1 MKLLKFVSLLCA
13 GLAVAVLS
21 ATPAMS
27 KSKLPASWDGLE
39 LRPTKGLDAV
49 YVRPGVE
56 FKGYKSVTIAGLE
69 VAFDKNW
76 DPNDTVRGTSGR
88 LSTED
93 LQRIKDDM
101 AAEFRKVFVEELGK
115 GGYSVVDQL
124 GDDTLRVLPGLADVY
139 INAPARDYPGRS
151 TTYTTD
157 AGRMTL
163 VMELRDGP
171 TGQLLARVV
180 DQKAGNNMGPWQ
192 VTDSVTNSAEFRRA
206 VRAWAD
212 RLVKALDKVN
222 GKAQ

>member
-1 MKLLKFVSLLCA
+1 MKLLKVVSLLCA
-13 GLAVAVLS
+13 GLAVVVL
-21 ATPAMS
+21 AAAPAMS
-27 KSKLPASWDGLE
+27 KDKPPASWDGLE
-39 LRPTKGLDAV
+39 LRKTKGLDLV

-56 FKGYKSVTIAGLE
+56 FKAYKSVAIDALM

-76 DPNDTVRGTSGR
+76 DPNSTVRGASRR
-88 LSTED
+88 LSADD

-101 AAEFRKVFVEELGK
+101 ATEFRKVFVEELGK
-115 GGYSVVDQL
+115 GGYTVVDKL

-139 INAPARDYPGRS
+139 INAPERDYAGRS

-171 TGQLLARVV
+171 TGQLLARVI

-192 VTDSVTNSAEFRRA
+192 VADSVTNSAEFRRA